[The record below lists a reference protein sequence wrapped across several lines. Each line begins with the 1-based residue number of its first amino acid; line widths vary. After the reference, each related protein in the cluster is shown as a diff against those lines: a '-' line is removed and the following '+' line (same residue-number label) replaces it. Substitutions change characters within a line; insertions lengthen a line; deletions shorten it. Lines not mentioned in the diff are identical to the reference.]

1 MKKKRNIIL
10 SILTII
16 CTSLICIN
24 QITLAN
30 TKTDYKYGFLKDNIY
45 INETLNLKYKVEG
58 DWKITDSKQIK
69 DLLKDIGEEIDENS
83 GFVYDMLLENTKKN
97 IILQL
102 MVTTDLSLINKDTK
116 VVDEE
121 YAINIYKA
129 ELQQQNI
136 DYKFDTFDIE
146 IADKNYKVLSVYDL
160 ENKVYFWYIV
170 RKQDNYII
178 TFVGSFSDS
187 DKPEFENQLQKFN
200 VYK

>member
-10 SILTII
+10 SILIII

-121 YAINIYKA
+121 YAINIYKT